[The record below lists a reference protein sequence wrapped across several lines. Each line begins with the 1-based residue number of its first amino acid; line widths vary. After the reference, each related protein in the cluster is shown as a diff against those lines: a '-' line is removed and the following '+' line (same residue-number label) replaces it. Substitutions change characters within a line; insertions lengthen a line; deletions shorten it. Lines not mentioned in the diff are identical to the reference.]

1 MCQLYINKVGEDTIE
16 RIKNYCFTWQHGWIL
31 TKKSQK
37 KVEGD
42 REWKEGQRKR
52 DREIDITSSKYIE
65 IEVNIVVT
73 SGKRRVEV
81 E

>member
-1 MCQLYINKVGEDTIE
+1 MT
-16 RIKNYCFTWQHGWIL
+16 TWMNSHKEV
-31 TKKSQK
+31 TEKSRRRQGVK
-37 KVEGD
+37 GGTE
-42 REWKEGQRKR
+42 R
-52 DREIDITSSKYIE
+52 DRETDITSSKYTE

>member
-1 MCQLYINKVGEDTIE
+1 MDEFSQ
-16 RIKNYCFTWQHGWIL
+16 R
-31 TKKSQK
+31 SQK

-42 REWKEGQRKR
+42 GVKGGRET

-65 IEVNIVVT
+65 IEVKIVVT
-73 SGKRRVEV
+73 SGKRRGEA